1 MEDGENVVHVDWTD
15 KKEYRETMVSRE
27 RKATSVKKVPGAN
40 AEKRDQKASSETR
53 VRRENQDS
61 PDKTE

>member
-27 RKATSVKKVPGAN
+27 RKATSVKMVPGAN
-40 AEKRDQKASSETR
+40 AENRDRKAS
-53 VRRENQDS
+53 
-61 PDKTE
+61 